1 MKFFKDVALST
12 VFAGG
17 VTVLVG
23 FTSSLALVFQ
33 AAQATGADI
42 CIAEGSMGLYD
53 GVALPG
59 ASGTGASAEVAARMG
74 WPVVLVTYGYNHG
87 KPVQEVDADG

>member
-1 MKFFKDVALST
+1 MRFFKDVALST

-33 AAQATGADI
+33 AAQATGAD
-42 CIAEGSMGLYD
+42 AAQM
-53 GVALPG
+53 
-59 ASGTGASAEVAARMG
+59 ASWV
-74 WPVVLVTYGYNHG
+74 
-87 KPVQEVDADG
+87 